1 MPSGLPY
8 SAINQTMDSKKISQ
22 LINKCYRDVGL
33 KAAVIFADKL
43 MYMGF
48 EHATKSSSF
57 NIY

>member
-1 MPSGLPY
+1 
-8 SAINQTMDSKKISQ
+8 MDSKKISQ

-48 EHATKSSSF
+48 EHATKAADF
-57 NIY
+57 NIS